1 MVLAMIWGCIMEK
14 HILSVLVRNS
24 SGVLTRVSGL
34 FSRRGFNIDSLTV
47 GRTEEEDISRMTIV
61 IAGDMEVVEQV
72 IKQLNK
78 LEDIINIQEL
88 ISDNS
93 VYRELV
99 LIKVKAD
106 AEKRAEINEVVK
118 IFRSKIVDVS
128 QSTLTVELTGDESKI
143 NALIRLLNEYGIKE
157 VVRTGICGLERGEKS
172 IKEKMRNSS
181 GYLLHIISVFF
192 LSICH
197 I

>member
-143 NALIRLLNEYGIKE
+143 NALIRL
-157 VVRTGICGLERGEKS
+157 
-172 IKEKMRNSS
+172 
-181 GYLLHIISVFF
+181 
-192 LSICH
+192 
-197 I
+197 

>member
-1 MVLAMIWGCIMEK
+1 MEK

-143 NALIRLLNEYGIKE
+143 NALIRLLNEYVIKE
-157 VVRTGICGLERGEKS
+157 VVIT
-172 IKEKMRNSS
+172 
-181 GYLLHIISVFF
+181 
-192 LSICH
+192 
-197 I
+197 

>member
-34 FSRRGFNIDSLTV
+34 FSRRCFNIDSLTV

-118 IFRSKIVDVS
+118 IFRSKIIDVS
-128 QSTLTVELTGDESKI
+128 PETLTIELTGDESKI
-143 NALIRLLNEYGIKE
+143 NALIKLLEEYEIKE
-157 VVRTGICGLERGEKS
+157 LVRTGVCALERGSNDITDYCE
-172 IKEKMRNSS
+172 IFN
-181 GYLLHIISVFF
+181 
-192 LSICH
+192 
-197 I
+197 

>member
-1 MVLAMIWGCIMEK
+1 MEK

-143 NALIRLLNEYGIKE
+143 NALIRLLNEYDIKE

-172 IKEKMRNSS
+172 IKEKDRLFS
-181 GYLLHIISVFF
+181 
-192 LSICH
+192 
-197 I
+197 